1 MKFAEIKFEELKSSI
16 EGDQLVVIDVRSA
29 DGIKDTGKLPGSF
42 NVPREWIRAH
52 QARVGLIGEESVSPP
67 IRSGSLSACATFQRF
82 SPT

>member
-29 DGIKDTGKLPGSF
+29 DEIKDTGKLPGSF

-52 QARVGLIGEESVSPP
+52 QVPGLKGEESVSPP